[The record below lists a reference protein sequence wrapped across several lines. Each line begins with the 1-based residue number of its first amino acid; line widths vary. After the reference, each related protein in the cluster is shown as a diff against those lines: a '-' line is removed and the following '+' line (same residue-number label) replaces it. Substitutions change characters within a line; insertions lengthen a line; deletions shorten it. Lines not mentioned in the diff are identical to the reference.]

1 MATEQPTNLTHHYCN
16 TRSQFSFMGNFSEVD
31 PLAGDMSTKK
41 DVAKCVIAVYKSESN
56 GSEYHSSQVHK

>member
-1 MATEQPTNLTHHYCN
+1 
-16 TRSQFSFMGNFSEVD
+16 MGNFSEVD

-41 DVAKCVIAVYKSESN
+41 DVAKCVAVYKSESN